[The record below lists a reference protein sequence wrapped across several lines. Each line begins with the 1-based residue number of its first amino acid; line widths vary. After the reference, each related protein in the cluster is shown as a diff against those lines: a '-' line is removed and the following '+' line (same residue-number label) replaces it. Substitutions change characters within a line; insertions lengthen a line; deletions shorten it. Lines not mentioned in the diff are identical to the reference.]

1 MLDDIDSLFDYAI
14 TAHENEDFIAASTA
28 YSEILKKDP
37 QHPDANHNFGLLKI
51 QLGPLDESLIYFKN
65 AIKFNPYVPQF
76 WVSFVDT
83 LTNIGKFSEAKSILS
98 QAKELGHTGEI
109 FDHLA
114 HNLDLKS
121 RTQGNKD
128 VMCILKKSE
137 IEEAEHKSNAN
148 VAETSS
154 KNPAVQRLLDRHPP
168 AAKTEKLI
176 TMYNQGHLKEVLL
189 QASDLILDFPKSE
202 TLFEVIGAANRGLG
216 NLQEAVE
223 AFDKVNSP
231 RTKAQSLECIYKL
244 GNYKQFNKKL
254 SYLASNDPHNLRVAA
269 ISSFAAH
276 QLRQED
282 IYPFCKEPLGKI
294 QVSNIKN
301 YLSNSTE
308 FISELLTELYEVNSN
323 WEPTGK
329 ATKNGFQ
336 SSNKILDIDSPN
348 INILKNI
355 ILNELAAYRAKF
367 TESRNLI
374 IKNWPD
380 EMKLSAWFVRLLSG
394 GYQNSHIHPSGWVSG
409 VFYLKTVKS
418 PTHNEGAIKFGIH
431 GYEYPIRDKKYPT
444 KIHQPE
450 NGDLVLFPSSLFH
463 ETIPVKQAV
472 ERCVIAFDLLK

>member
-244 GNYKQFNKKL
+244 GNYKQF
-254 SYLASNDPHNLRVAA
+254 
-269 ISSFAAH
+269 
-276 QLRQED
+276 
-282 IYPFCKEPLGKI
+282 
-294 QVSNIKN
+294 
-301 YLSNSTE
+301 
-308 FISELLTELYEVNSN
+308 
-323 WEPTGK
+323 
-329 ATKNGFQ
+329 
-336 SSNKILDIDSPN
+336 
-348 INILKNI
+348 
-355 ILNELAAYRAKF
+355 
-367 TESRNLI
+367 
-374 IKNWPD
+374 
-380 EMKLSAWFVRLLSG
+380 
-394 GYQNSHIHPSGWVSG
+394 
-409 VFYLKTVKS
+409 
-418 PTHNEGAIKFGIH
+418 
-431 GYEYPIRDKKYPT
+431 
-444 KIHQPE
+444 
-450 NGDLVLFPSSLFH
+450 
-463 ETIPVKQAV
+463 
-472 ERCVIAFDLLK
+472 